1 MKKTLLIGLSLGL
14 LLIASL
20 RVPLAARDTEESG
33 GLSDTLRR
41 RQAAAHPEQ
50 AREMLAQARR
60 ALEASRAKYEVGA
73 LRAEEV
79 IEWSRRVLEAERAL
93 AKDEAHDLQALND
106 HWGRMDQT
114 RRKIKAL
121 YETGARGGEA
131 ETYAAA
137 CYFAA
142 EAELWFLDAGGEMS
156 EDESLE
162 ENPPGEDD

>member
-1 MKKTLLIGLSLGL
+1 MKKSLFIGLSLGL
-14 LLIASL
+14 LLIAGL
-20 RVPLAARDTEESG
+20 CVPLAARDTDESG
-33 GLSDTLRR
+33 GLPDTLRR

-50 AREMLAQARR
+50 AHEMLAQARR

-93 AKDEAHDLQALND
+93 AKDEAHDLRALND
-106 HWGRMDQT
+106 HWDRMHQT

-121 YETGARGGEA
+121 YESGARGGEA

-142 EAELWFLDAGGEMS
+142 EAELWFVDAGGEVPN
-156 EDESLE
+156 ERAVELR
-162 ENPPGEDD
+162 N